1 MLKNPRLALGVYIEN
16 EHDEKG
22 FMANLKINASDNE
35 LGNILLGN
43 LEQIVDTIKE
53 PLRAKVLF
61 KLTMLILELA
71 DKYLKQ
77 IDEQDKKNK
86 RNKEN

>member
-1 MLKNPRLALGVYIEN
+1 MLKSPRLALGVYIEDK
-16 EHDEKG
+16 HDNKG

-35 LGNILLGN
+35 IGNILLGN
-43 LEQIVDTIKE
+43 LEQILDTIEE

-61 KLTMLILELA
+61 KLTLMILELA
-71 DKYLKQ
+71 DKYYNQLKQ
-77 IDEQDKKNK
+77 DDNKIK